1 MKPDLDT
8 VNRTL
13 GKTPDALIEWALKL
27 ESRALCTTN
36 FGPFSPVL
44 LHMVT
49 RVRPDLP
56 ILWVDHGYGT
66 PASYQFADEVTKL
79 LKLNLKIYHP
89 LRSRA
94 HREAVDGAPPGLG
107 DPRHAAFTQEV
118 KLEPFARATRELAP
132 KIWLTA
138 VRADQTAERAAMKPA
153 SLNRDDVIKVAP
165 LLQWSSKDMHE
176 YLKKH
181 GLPNNFDYFDPT
193 KVEANRECGLHTEY
207 VI

>member
-1 MKPDLDT
+1 MKFDLDT
-8 VNRTL
+8 INQTL
-13 GKTPDALIEWALKL
+13 GQNPGTLIDWALQQ
-27 ESRALCTTN
+27 EGPALCTTN

-89 LRSRA
+89 LRSRT
-94 HREAVDGAPPGLG
+94 HREAVEGAPPGL
-107 DPRHAAFTQEV
+107 DQPERHAAFTQEV

-132 KIWLTA
+132 KLWLTA
-138 VRADQTAERAAMKPA
+138 VRADQTAERAAMK
-153 SLNRDDVIKVAP
+153 SVSINKERIVKVAP
-165 LLQWSSKDMHE
+165 LLQWSSKDMHD
-176 YLKKH
+176 YLKQH

-193 KVEANRECGLHTEY
+193 KIEENRECGLHTTN
-207 VI
+207 

>member
-1 MKPDLDT
+1 MKFDLDT
-8 VNRTL
+8 INQTL
-13 GKTPDALIEWALKL
+13 GQNPDALIAWALQQ
-27 ESRALCTTN
+27 EGPALCTTN

-56 ILWVDHGYGT
+56 ILWVDHGYAT
-66 PASYQFADEVTKL
+66 PANYQFADEVTKL

-94 HREAVDGAPPGLG
+94 HREAVEGTVVPGLD
-107 DPRHAAFTQEV
+107 DPKHASFTQEV
-118 KLEPFARATRELAP
+118 KLEPFARAKRALAP
-132 KIWLTA
+132 KLWLTA
-138 VRADQTAERAAMKPA
+138 VRADQTAERAAMKPV
-153 SLNRDDVIKVAP
+153 SLNAEGIIKVAP

-193 KVEANRECGLHTEY
+193 KVEENRECGLHTTN
-207 VI
+207 

>member
-1 MKPDLDT
+1 MKIELDSL
-8 VNRTL
+8 NQTL
-13 GKTPDALIEWALKL
+13 GQNPAALIEWALRT

-94 HREAVDGAPPGLG
+94 HREAVEGAPPGL
-107 DPRHAAFTQEV
+107 DQPERHAAFTLEV

-132 KIWLTA
+132 KLWLTA
-138 VRADQTAERAAMKPA
+138 VRADQTAERAAMKPVSVNA
-153 SLNRDDVIKVAP
+153 EGMIKVAP
-165 LLQWSSKDMHE
+165 LLHWSSKDMHE
-176 YLKKH
+176 YLKQH
-181 GLPNNFDYFDPT
+181 GLPNNFDYTDPT
-193 KVEANRECGLHTEY
+193 KVESNRECGLHTAN
-207 VI
+207 

>member
-1 MKPDLDT
+1 MKTDLDT
-8 VNRTL
+8 VSQTL
-13 GKTPDALIEWALKL
+13 GQNPGALIAWALQQ
-27 ESRALCTTN
+27 EGQALCTTN

-94 HREAVDGAPPGLG
+94 HREATEGAPPGL
-107 DPRHAAFTQEV
+107 DQPERHAAFTQEV

-132 KIWLTA
+132 KLWLTA
-138 VRADQTAERAAMKPA
+138 VRADQTAERAAMKPV
-153 SLNRDDVIKVAP
+153 SVNTEGIIKVAP

-176 YLKKH
+176 YLKQH

-193 KVEANRECGLHTEY
+193 KVEENRECGLHTAS
-207 VI
+207 

>member
-1 MKPDLDT
+1 MKPDFDHI
-8 VNRTL
+8 NQTL
-13 GKTPDALIEWALKL
+13 GSDPAALIEWALKQ
-27 ESRALCTTN
+27 ETQALCTTN

-56 ILWVDHGYGT
+56 ILWVDHGYAT
-66 PASYQFADEVTKL
+66 PANYQFADEVTKL

-94 HREAVDGAPPGLG
+94 HREAVEGSVVPGL
-107 DPRHAAFTQEV
+107 DHPELHATFTQEV

-132 KIWLTA
+132 KLWLTA
-138 VRADQTAERAAMKPA
+138 VRADQTAERAAMKPV
-153 SLNRDDVIKVAP
+153 SLDSKGIIKVAP

-193 KVEANRECGLHTEY
+193 KVEENRECGLHT
-207 VI
+207 IA